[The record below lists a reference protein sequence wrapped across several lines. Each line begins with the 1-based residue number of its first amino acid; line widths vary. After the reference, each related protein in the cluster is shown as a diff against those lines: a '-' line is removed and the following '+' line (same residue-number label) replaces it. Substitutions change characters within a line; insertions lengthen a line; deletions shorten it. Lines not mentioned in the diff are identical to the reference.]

1 MSCVRTCNYC
11 LFLTN
16 IYIGIQED
24 FTAWWDGVRSRLFP
38 MLRGAL
44 PLEGIYVNSSGDQSM
59 TPEKNTDEVGQYS
72 ICMYV
77 CSMQFGNTCRC
88 HFEIALCNYSISLL
102 QKYVHAN
109 LEIA

>member
-1 MSCVRTCNYC
+1 MKKFIFYSLDIQHCTLLFSVSCVRNYF

-44 PLEGIYVNSSGDQSM
+44 PLEGIYVNSSGDQIM
-59 TPEKNTDEVGQYS
+59 TPEKNTEEVGQYS
-72 ICMYV
+72 IGTHV
-77 CSMQFGNTCRC
+77 
-88 HFEIALCNYSISLL
+88 
-102 QKYVHAN
+102 
-109 LEIA
+109 